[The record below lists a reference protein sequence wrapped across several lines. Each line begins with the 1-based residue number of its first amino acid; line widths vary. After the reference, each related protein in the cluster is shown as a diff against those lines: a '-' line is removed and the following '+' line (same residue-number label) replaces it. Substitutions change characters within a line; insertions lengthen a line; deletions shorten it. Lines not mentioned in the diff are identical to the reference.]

1 MLHLV
6 STIDSL
12 DALSGRIS
20 PGDDIVL
27 QGSSVSVT
35 RLGHRK
41 NPLLVGFI
49 DHHCGVYAMS
59 DMLKAFGIMPS
70 QMLANIASI
79 DYDDLVDLTVKHP
92 VIHTWA

>member
-6 STIDSL
+6 STIDAL
-12 DALSGRIS
+12 DTLSGRIS

-27 QGSSVSVT
+27 QGSSVSAT
-35 RLGHRK
+35 RSGHRK
-41 NPLLVGFI
+41 NPSLASFI
-49 DHHCGVYAMS
+49 DDQCGVHAMS
-59 DMLKAFGIMPS
+59 DTLKAFGIAPS
-70 QMLANIASI
+70 QMIARISRI